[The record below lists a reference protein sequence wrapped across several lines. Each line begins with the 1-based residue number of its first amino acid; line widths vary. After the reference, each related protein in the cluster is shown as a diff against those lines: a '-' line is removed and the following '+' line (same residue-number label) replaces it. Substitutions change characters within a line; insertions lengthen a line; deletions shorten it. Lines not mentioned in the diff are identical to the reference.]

1 MIRRACLAAGAAAL
15 LLLSGCDRGGGEGS
29 AAAARGGSDRSQV
42 VRFSVLPTENSANLR
57 TLWAPFFEDMGRLT
71 GLKVEPVYASNY
83 TALVTAMAA
92 DQIDAG
98 WFSNASGLEAVRR
111 GGGEVFARSSDPSGV
126 DGYQSV
132 LIVNTRSPLTL
143 DQILRCD
150 RTLDFG
156 LGDARSTSGTL
167 APVTYLFA
175 PRNIVPERCI
185 AAVRSANHEANLL
198 SVANGVLDVATNNST
213 NLKRLTAARPET
225 GARVKIIWTSPTIP
239 EDPIVRRRDLDPA
252 VKEKLRQFFLTYG
265 SGTGAEAQRQ
275 REILRTLDFGTFRP
289 ADDTH
294 LLPVR
299 EMEATERLL
308 SARNSRDGAALEAAE
323 TELERIRS
331 KRLEVEARAGVIPPP
346 PLIDAA
352 PRPGESPAARVQPTS
367 SQP

>member
-1 MIRRACLAAGAAAL
+1 MIRRTLTIAAATGLVL
-15 LLLSGCDRGGGEGS
+15 LGACGQREQGGQAGGAGGG
-29 AAAARGGSDRSQV
+29 SQV

-57 TLWAPFFEDMGRLT
+57 TLWAPFIEDMGRIT
-71 GLKVEPVYASNY
+71 GLKVEPVFASNY
-83 TALVTAMAA
+83 TALVTAMASE
-92 DQIDAG
+92 QIDAG

-111 GGGEVFARSSDPSGV
+111 AGGEVFARSSDPSGV

-132 LIVNTRSPLTL
+132 LIVNTTSPLTL
-143 DQILRCD
+143 DDVLRCD

-175 PRNIVPERCI
+175 PRNIEPGRCF
-185 AAVRSANHEANLL
+185 ATVRSANHEANLL

-213 NLKRLTAARPET
+213 NLKRLSAAKPEV
-225 GARVKIIWTSPTIP
+225 GARVKVIWTSPTIP
-239 EDPIVRRRDLDPA
+239 EDPIVRRADLDPA

-265 SGTGAEAQRQ
+265 TGTGPEAERQ

-289 ADDTH
+289 ADNSH

-308 SARNSRDGAALEAAE
+308 AARNSGKRDAVAAAE
-323 TELERIRS
+323 QELAAVRAEREES
-331 KRLEVEARAGVIPPP
+331 DARAGVPPVP
-346 PLIDAA
+346 AAVSAAA
-352 PRPGESPAARVQPTS
+352 PVNPAP
-367 SQP
+367 

>member
-1 MIRRACLAAGAAAL
+1 MIGRVLTAGAAAGL
-15 LLLSGCDRGGGEGS
+15 LLVAGCDR
-29 AAAARGGSDRSQV
+29 AAETGAATSGAPQV

-57 TLWAPFFEDMGRLT
+57 TLWAPFFADMTKLT
-71 GLKVEPVYASNY
+71 GLQVEPVFASNY

-132 LIVNTRSPLTL
+132 LIANTRSPITL
-143 DQILRCD
+143 ETLLRCD
-150 RTLDFG
+150 RTLSFG

-175 PRNIVPERCI
+175 PRNIEPERCFKT
-185 AAVRSANHEANLL
+185 VRSANHEANLL

-213 NLKRLTAARPET
+213 NLRRLSAARPEV
-225 GARVKIIWTSPTIP
+225 GARVKVIWTSPTIP
-239 EDPIVRRRDLDPA
+239 EDPIVRRKDLDPA

-265 SGTGAEAQRQ
+265 TGAGPEAERQ
-275 REILRTLDFGTFRP
+275 KAILKTLDFGTFQP

-299 EMEATERLL
+299 EMEATEQLL
-308 SARNSRDGAALEAAE
+308 QARNSRDAARIAEAE
-323 TELERIRS
+323 GTLDSIRGER
-331 KRLEVEARAGVIPPP
+331 EEAEARAG
-346 PLIDAA
+346 AA
-352 PRPGESPAARVQPTS
+352 PAAPITPAPAPLPSAPQAA
-367 SQP
+367 Q

>member
-1 MIRRACLAAGAAAL
+1 MIARVWPLAAAAAL
-15 LLLSGCDRGGGEGS
+15 LMLGGCDRGGGPED
-29 AAAARGGSDRSQV
+29 AASTGGGGRPAV

-57 TLWAPFFEDMGRLT
+57 ALWTPFFADMERLT
-71 GLKVEPVYASNY
+71 GLQVEPVYASNY

-132 LIVNTRSPLTL
+132 LIVNTRSSLTV
-143 DQILRCD
+143 DDVLRCD
-150 RTLDFG
+150 RSLDFG

-167 APVTYLFA
+167 APMTYLFA
-175 PRNIVPERCI
+175 PRRIAPERCF
-185 AAVRSANHEANLL
+185 ATVRSANHEANLL
-198 SVANGVLDVATNNST
+198 SVANGVLDVATNNTT
-213 NLKRLTAARPET
+213 NMKRLAAARPET

-265 SGTGAEAQRQ
+265 TGTGPEPERQ
-275 REILRTLDFGTFRP
+275 REVLRSLDFGTFRP

-308 SARNSRDGAALEAAE
+308 AARNARNRAAEEAAL
-323 TELERIRS
+323 TELEQVRSQRI
-331 KRLEVEARAGVIPPP
+331 EADARAGVVPPAPLINPPP
-346 PLIDAA
+346 A
-352 PRPGESPAARVQPTS
+352 PPGSVPDPST
-367 SQP
+367 P

>member
-1 MIRRACLAAGAAAL
+1 MSSRILATACAAGLAMLA
-15 LLLSGCDRGGGEGS
+15 GCDRAGDATKGGGNG
-29 AAAARGGSDRSQV
+29 AAPQV

-57 TLWAPFFEDMGRLT
+57 TLWTPFFEDMAKLT
-71 GLKVEPVYASNY
+71 DLKVEPVYASNY

-132 LIVNTRSPLTL
+132 LIANTKSTLT
-143 DQILRCD
+143 IESVLRCD
-150 RTLDFG
+150 RTLSFG

-175 PRNIVPERCI
+175 PRNIEPERCFKT
-185 AAVRSANHEANLL
+185 VRSANHEANLL

-213 NLKRLTAARPET
+213 NLKRLAAARPET
-225 GARVKIIWTSPTIP
+225 GARVKVIWTSPTIP
-239 EDPIVRRRDLDPA
+239 EDPIVRRKDLDPA

-265 SGTGAEAQRQ
+265 SGEGPEAERQ
-275 REILRTLDFGTFRP
+275 RAVLKTLDFGTFRP
-289 ADDTH
+289 ANDSH

-299 EMEATERLL
+299 EMEATEQLL
-308 SARNSRDGAALEAAE
+308 QAKNAGDPAKVSEAQRNLESVRAE
-323 TELERIRS
+323 R
-331 KRLEVEARAGVIPPP
+331 VEADARAGVAP
-346 PLIDAA
+346 AA
-352 PRPGESPAARVQPTS
+352 PVSLTPPSTTPQ
-367 SQP
+367 

>member
-1 MIRRACLAAGAAAL
+1 MIRRGYLAAGAAAL
-15 LLLSGCDRGGGEGS
+15 LLLSGCDRGGGEGGS
-29 AAAARGGSDRSQV
+29 AGAAAGSGAPKV

-132 LIVNTRSPLTL
+132 LIVNTRSPITL
-143 DQILRCD
+143 DQVLRCD

-175 PRNIVPERCI
+175 PRRIEPERCF
-185 AAVRSANHEANLL
+185 ATVRSANHEANLL

-213 NLKRLTAARPET
+213 NLKRLAAARPET
-225 GARVKIIWTSPTIP
+225 GARVKVIWTSHHPRG
-239 EDPIVRRRDLDPA
+239 PIVRRKDLDPRSRRSA
-252 VKEKLRQFFLTYG
+252 PVLPDLWARAG
-265 SGTGAEAQRQ
+265 PRRSARRGDPAHA
-275 REILRTLDFGTFRP
+275 DFGTFRP
-289 ADDTH
+289 RTH
-294 LLPVR
+294 PCLCARWKRPSR
-299 EMEATERLL
+299 CCKRATPRPRPAQRARPGRSA
-308 SARNSRDGAALEAAE
+308 SARDRSSRSAPGGPA
-323 TELERIRS
+323 RPRRS
-331 KRLEVEARAGVIPPP
+331 RAHPP
-346 PLIDAA
+346 
-352 PRPGESPAARVQPTS
+352 Q
-367 SQP
+367 